1 MKPVSSTGD
10 YQLSFEER
18 ISYLYAYVRGEHASL
33 EIARDYWNRIA
44 KRALSLKVKK
54 VLVVEDISEA
64 ITISEVHQLVTE
76 LSELPVK
83 DIFVAFVDRF
93 AQHKSINEFG
103 MLVGGNRG
111 LEIRGFESTDDAE
124 KWLLSL
130 LSIN

>member
-18 ISYLYAYVRGEHASL
+18 ISYLYAYVRGENASL

-93 AQHKSINEFG
+93 AKHKSINEFG
-103 MLVGGNRG
+103 MLVEGNRG

-124 KWLLSL
+124 KWLLSR
-130 LSIN
+130 

>member
-18 ISYLYAYVRGEHASL
+18 ISYLYAYVRGENASL

-83 DIFVAFVDRF
+83 DIFVAFVDQF

-111 LEIRGFESTDDAE
+111 LEVKGFESTDDAE
-124 KWLLSL
+124 KWLLSR
-130 LSIN
+130 

>member
-1 MKPVSSTGD
+1 MVMKPVSSTGD

-18 ISYLYAYVRGEHASL
+18 ISYLYAYVRGENASL

-64 ITISEVHQLVTE
+64 ITISEVHQLATE

-93 AQHKSINEFG
+93 AQHKSTNEFG

-124 KWLLSL
+124 KWLLSR
-130 LSIN
+130 

>member
-18 ISYLYAYVRGEHASL
+18 ISYLYAYVRGEQASL

-83 DIFVAFVDRF
+83 DIFVAFVDQF

-111 LEIRGFESTDDAE
+111 LEVKGFESTDDAE
-124 KWLLSL
+124 KWLLSR
-130 LSIN
+130 